1 MKKLR
6 PAWRTDCYPEFGYP
20 SSTSRETVIPN
31 SGEKAMIALWMQD
44 LRYALRQLRRSGSFT
59 AAVVL
64 TLAVGIGLN
73 AAIFTIVD
81 CVLLRPLGYHDAN
94 RIYGI
99 DTRFLKENRSIPR
112 VGGDDYNDVAGNVK
126 SLESTAFYS
135 AGQDG
140 LQLDGQSLY
149 LDIAAVSPRFGSVM
163 GVEPVAGRL
172 FQNEADGSDALV
184 ANSFAQE
191 HFGSAQAALGR
202 ALRYDGRTRTIVG
215 VLPTGFSFPDKTA
228 VWFERPARPEV
239 PSRTGY
245 NQKAIAKTKP
255 GVTAEQLNAEMAT
268 LSRQLEAAYP
278 ENRFKALHAVPLQDQ
293 IVGSIR
299 PILRLLM
306 GSVFVVLLIVCA
318 NIGHLQLVR
327 STRMRRDATIRTA
340 LGASSIAIARRALV
354 ESLILATVGCALA
367 LVIAQPALH
376 LLTVMAHGQIPR
388 LADVHLNR
396 DVFLFSFLMSL
407 ATMVVTA
414 LLPAW
419 RSVTVSPAAV
429 LKAEQ
434 TGSSETRKSH
444 QLRDALIVGE
454 VALTL
459 TLSVASVLL
468 ARQMI
473 AQSRQDLGF
482 VPDHLLVMDTHIVAS
497 EPVKSFEASPAALA
511 TLRNL
516 LETIAKI
523 PGVKSVAADQGV
535 PMGQGDTNVAFA
547 IRGRTE
553 FKPGADL
560 PWADIQPVTPAYFET
575 MGIPLL
581 QGRLLANDDN
591 ENAAPVLL
599 ISRELAQKVF
609 PGQNPIGQQVM
620 TGYGLKQSWWTI
632 VGVVGD
638 IREDSAASPLAQ
650 TMYVPVA
657 QHSYRASDMQIV
669 VRTGLD
675 PATMATTLDP
685 LLHKNYPQVAVS
697 STTMQEAIGESSRS
711 QRFRTILFGGF
722 AAVGI
727 LLAAV
732 GMYGVTAYT
741 VAQRRFEFALRFALG
756 AQRGQI
762 ITMTLSHG
770 IAVAAVGIGI
780 GVALSLGLLRI
791 VGNILG
797 KLPAFDLTSYVI
809 AILGVLG
816 IAMAAA
822 IVPCR
827 RASQVEPMQVLR
839 GE

>member
-1 MKKLR
+1 
-6 PAWRTDCYPEFGYP
+6 
-20 SSTSRETVIPN
+20 
-31 SGEKAMIALWMQD
+31 MIALWMQD
-44 LRYALRQLRRSGSFT
+44 LRYALRQLSRSGSFT

-64 TLAVGIGLN
+64 TLAIGIGLN

-81 CVLLRPLGYHDAN
+81 CVLLKPLGYHDAN

-99 DTRFLKENRSIPR
+99 DTRFIKENRSIPR
-112 VGGDDYNDVAGNVK
+112 VGGDDYIDVASQVR
-126 SLESTAFYS
+126 SIESAAYYS
-135 AGQDG
+135 TGPDG
-140 LQLDGQSLY
+140 LQLEGQSLY
-149 LDIAAVSPRFGSVM
+149 LNIAGVSPRFGSVM

-172 FQNEADGSDALV
+172 FNDDADGSDALV
-184 ANSFAQE
+184 ASGFAQE

-202 ALRYDGRTRTIVG
+202 LVHYNGRARTIVG
-215 VLPTGFSFPDKTA
+215 VLPAGFSFPGKTV
-228 VWFERPARPEV
+228 VWLEFPQHPDT
-239 PSRTGY
+239 PSRTAY
-245 NQKAIAKTKP
+245 NQSAISRAKP
-255 GVTAEQLNAEMAT
+255 GVTPSQLNAEMAS
-268 LSRQLEAAYP
+268 LSRQLQTAYP
-278 ENRFKALHAVPLQDQ
+278 DDKHKALEAVPLQEQ

-299 PILRLLM
+299 PMLRLLM

-327 STRMRRDATIRTA
+327 STQMRRDATIRTA
-340 LGASSIAIARRALV
+340 LGATPMAIVRRALL
-354 ESLILATVGCALA
+354 ESLVLATAGCALA

-376 LLTVMAHGQIPR
+376 LLTVMAQDQIPR

-407 ATMVVTA
+407 ATMIVTA

-419 RSVTVSPAAV
+419 RSATVSPAAV
-429 LKAEQ
+429 MKTEQ
-434 TGSSETRKSH
+434 TSSSESRKSR

-482 VPDHLLVMDTHIVAS
+482 LPDNLLVMDSHAVSAEPATNFAS
-497 EPVKSFEASPAALA
+497 SPASLA
-511 TLRNL
+511 TLRSI
-516 LETIAKI
+516 LETISKV
-523 PGVKSVAADQGV
+523 PGVKSAAADSGV
-535 PMGQGDTNVAFA
+535 PMGAGTSDVGYA
-547 IRGRTE
+547 IRGRME
-553 FKPGADL
+553 FKPGQGPL
-560 PWADIQPVTPAYFET
+560 PDADIQPITPSYFQT

-581 QGRLLANDDN
+581 QGRMLNEQDN
-591 ENAAPVLL
+591 ENSAMVLVV
-599 ISRELAQKVF
+599 SRELAQKVF
-609 PGQNPIGQQVM
+609 PGQNPIGQQIM
-620 TGYGLKQSWWTI
+620 CGYDMESKWWTI

-638 IREDSAASPLAQ
+638 VRQNSPASPFAQ

-657 QHSYRASDMQIV
+657 QHSFRASDMQIV

-675 PATMATTLDP
+675 PNTMATTLEP
-685 LLHKNYPQVAVS
+685 LLKKNYPQVAVI
-697 STTMQEAIGESSRS
+697 STTMREAIGESSRA

-722 AAVGI
+722 AGVGI

-762 ITMTLSHG
+762 VAMTLSHG
-770 IAVAAVGIGI
+770 IAVAAVGVGVGI
-780 GVALSLGLLRI
+780 ALSLGLLRI

-797 KLPAFDLTSYVI
+797 KLPVFDVTSYAI

-816 IAMAAA
+816 IAVAAA
-822 IVPCR
+822 IIPCR

>member
-1 MKKLR
+1 M
-6 PAWRTDCYPEFGYP
+6 T
-20 SSTSRETVIPN
+20 
-31 SGEKAMIALWMQD
+31 ALWMQD

-81 CVLLRPLGYHDAN
+81 CVLLRPLGYHDAS

-99 DTRFLKENRSIPR
+99 DSRFLKENRSIPR
-112 VGGDDYNDVAGNVK
+112 VGGGDYVDVASQVR
-126 SLESTAFYS
+126 SIESAAYYS
-135 AGQDG
+135 TGPDG

-149 LDIAAVSPRFGSVM
+149 LNIAGVSPLFGSVM

-172 FQNEADGSDALV
+172 FNDEADGSDALV
-184 ANSFAQE
+184 ASGFAQE
-191 HFGSAQAALGR
+191 HFGSAQAAVGRLIHYNGR
-202 ALRYDGRTRTIVG
+202 ARTIVG
-215 VLPTGFSFPDKTA
+215 VLPAGFSFPGKTA
-228 VWFERPARPEV
+228 VWLEFPQHPET
-239 PSRTGY
+239 PSRTAY
-245 NQKAIAKTKP
+245 NQSAIARAKP
-255 GVTAEQLNAEMAT
+255 GVTPLQLNAEMAS
-268 LSRQLEAAYP
+268 LSRQLRSAYP
-278 ENRFKALHAVPLQDQ
+278 EDKLKSLEAVPLQEQ

-299 PILRLLM
+299 PMLRLLM
-306 GSVFVVLLIVCA
+306 GSVIVVLLIVCA

-327 STRMRRDATIRTA
+327 STQMRRDATIRTA
-340 LGASSIAIARRALV
+340 LGATPMAIARRALL
-354 ESLILATVGCALA
+354 ESLILATAGCALA

-376 LLTVMAHGQIPR
+376 LLTVMAQGQIPR

-407 ATMVVTA
+407 ATMIVTA

-429 LKAEQ
+429 LKTEQ
-434 TGSSETRKSH
+434 TSSSESHKSR

-473 AQSRQDLGF
+473 AESRQDLGF
-482 VPDHLLVMDTHIVAS
+482 QPDNLLVMDTHAVSAV
-497 EPVKSFEASPAALA
+497 PATNFAASPASLA
-511 TLRNL
+511 TLRSL
-516 LETIAKI
+516 LETISKV
-523 PGVKSVAADQGV
+523 PGVKSAAADSGV
-535 PMGQGDTNVAFA
+535 PMGSGTADVGYA
-547 IRGRTE
+547 IRGRME
-553 FKPGADL
+553 FKPGAGPL
-560 PWADIQPVTPAYFET
+560 PDADIQPITPSYFQT

-581 QGRLLANDDN
+581 QGRSLTEQDN
-591 ENAAPVLL
+591 ETSAMVLVV
-599 ISRELAQKVF
+599 SRELAQNVF
-609 PGQNPIGQQVM
+609 PGQDPIGQQIM
-620 TGYGLKQSWWTI
+620 CGYDMESKWWTI

-638 IREDSAASPLAQ
+638 VRQNSPASPFAQ

-657 QHSYRASDMQIV
+657 QHSFRASDMQIV

-675 PATMATTLDP
+675 PATMATTLEP
-685 LLHKNYPQVAVS
+685 LLKKNYPQVAVV
-697 STTMQEAIGESSRS
+697 STTMQEAVGESSRS

-722 AAVGI
+722 AGVGI

-762 ITMTLSHG
+762 VAMTLSHG
-770 IAVAAVGIGI
+770 IAVAAVGVGVGI
-780 GVALSLGLLRI
+780 ALSLGLLRI

-797 KLPAFDLTSYVI
+797 KLPVFDVTSYAI
-809 AILGVLG
+809 AVMGVLG
-816 IAMAAA
+816 IAVAAA
-822 IVPCR
+822 IIPCR

>member
-1 MKKLR
+1 
-6 PAWRTDCYPEFGYP
+6 
-20 SSTSRETVIPN
+20 
-31 SGEKAMIALWMQD
+31 MIGLWMQD

-59 AAVVL
+59 WTVVL

-81 CVLLRPLGYHDAN
+81 CVLLRPLGYHEAN

-99 DTRFLKENRSIPR
+99 DTRFIKENRSIPR
-112 VGGDDYNDVAGNVK
+112 VGGDDYVDVSSQIR
-126 SLESTAFYS
+126 SLESTAFFS

-149 LDIAAVSPRFGSVM
+149 LDIATVSPQFGSVM
-163 GVEPVAGRL
+163 GVEPLAGRL
-172 FQNEADGSDALV
+172 FHNEADGSEALV
-184 ANSFAQE
+184 SSSFAEQ
-191 HFGSAQAALGR
+191 HFGSAQAALSK
-202 ALRYDGRTRTIVG
+202 AVRYDGRTRTIVG
-215 VLPTGFSFPDKTA
+215 VLPAGFSFPEKTA

-245 NQKAIAKTKP
+245 NQKAIAKAKA
-255 GVTAEQLNAEMAT
+255 GVTPAQLNAEMGA
-268 LSRQLEAAYP
+268 LSRQLQAAYP
-278 ENRFKALHAVPLQDQ
+278 EDRLKALKAVPLQEQ

-306 GSVFVVLLIVCA
+306 GSVVLVLLIVCA

-327 STRMRRDATIRTA
+327 STQMRRDSTIRTA
-340 LGASSIAIARRALV
+340 LGATPYAIARRALL
-354 ESLILATVGCALA
+354 ESLILAATGCALA

-376 LLTVMAHGQIPR
+376 LLTVMAQDQIPR
-388 LADVHLNR
+388 LADVRLNR
-396 DVFLFSFLMSL
+396 DVFLFSFLMSMAAML
-407 ATMVVTA
+407 ITA

-419 RSVTVSPAAV
+419 RAVTVSPAAV
-429 LKAEQ
+429 LKQEQ
-434 TGSSETRKSH
+434 VGSSETRKSR

-482 VPDHLLVMDTHIVAS
+482 VPDHLLVMDAHTVAA
-497 EPVKSFEASPAALA
+497 EPVKDFEDSPAALA
-511 TLRNL
+511 TLRDL
-516 LETIAKI
+516 LETIAKV

-535 PMGQGDTNVAFA
+535 PMGQGNTDVAFA

-553 FKPGADL
+553 FKPGVEL
-560 PWADIQPVTPAYFET
+560 PWADIQPITPAYFQT

-581 QGRLLANDDN
+581 QGRLLSDDDN
-591 ENAAPVLL
+591 ERSAPVLL
-599 ISRELAQKVF
+599 ISRELARKNF
-609 PGQNPIGQQVM
+609 PGQNPIGQQIM
-620 TGYGLKQSWWTI
+620 TGYGLKPTWGTI

-638 IREDSAASPLAQ
+638 IREDSPASPLAQ

-657 QHSYRASDMQIV
+657 QNSYRASDMQIV
-669 VRTGLD
+669 VRTGID
-675 PATMATTLDP
+675 PAIMATTLAP
-685 LLHKNYPQVAVS
+685 LVKKNYPQVAVS
-697 STTMQEAIGESSRS
+697 STTMREAIGESTRA

-727 LLAAV
+727 LLAAM

-762 ITMTLSHG
+762 VTMTLSHG
-770 IAVAAVGIGI
+770 LAVASVGIGA
-780 GVALSLGLLRI
+780 GVLLSLGLLRAL
-791 VGNILG
+791 GNLLG
-797 KLPAFDLTSYVI
+797 KLPAFDPASYAI
-809 AILGVLG
+809 AILGVLA
-816 IAMAAA
+816 IALAAVL
-822 IVPCR
+822 VPCR

-839 GE
+839 GD